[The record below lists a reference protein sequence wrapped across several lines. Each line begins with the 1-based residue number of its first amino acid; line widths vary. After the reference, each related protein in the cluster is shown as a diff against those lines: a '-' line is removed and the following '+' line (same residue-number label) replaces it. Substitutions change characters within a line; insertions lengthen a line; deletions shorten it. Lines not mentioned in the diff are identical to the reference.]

1 MMYVHGNT
9 DTAFTISPLSKLIL
23 ISDVQHDFIYIAY
36 IISHNIWKGIW
47 FSKATVVTNIS
58 SWLVITDGVN

>member
-9 DTAFTISPLSKLIL
+9 DTAFTISPLLKLIL

-47 FSKATVVTNIS
+47 LSM
-58 SWLVITDGVN
+58 